1 MGARPRPGLLGA
13 LPPPE
18 RGRVGV
24 GVEGSSRFDRTL
36 IKTARARRLRRNT
49 TDVERRLWHRLRNA
63 QIDGASFRRQHPAGR
78 YVLDFYCPALQL
90 AVELDGGQH
99 ARAPN
104 VDRQRDE
111 WLRRRGVTV
120 LRFWNSD
127 LTSNLSGMLE
137 VIVGKIAELKSQ
149 GLTPTRRWGA
159 DLPLSGGGAPNAR
172 RR

>member
-18 RGRVGV
+18 RGVGV

-36 IKTARARRLRRNT
+36 TKTARARGLRRNT
-49 TDVERRLWHRLRNA
+49 TDVERRLWHRLGNA

-99 ARAPN
+99 ERAPHA
-104 VDRQRDE
+104 DRQRDE
-111 WLRRRGVTV
+111 WLKRRGVT
-120 LRFWNSD
+120 
-127 LTSNLSGMLE
+127 
-137 VIVGKIAELKSQ
+137 
-149 GLTPTRRWGA
+149 
-159 DLPLSGGGAPNAR
+159 
-172 RR
+172 